1 MAALQFIYAGVNLLG
16 KAALSQGMSPLV
28 YLSYRLGIATFH
40 WLPLH
45 ISLKGR
51 SEKGNFWLIFL
62 AALFGI
68 TLNQGSTSLD
78 YGWDPPPW
86 RRPCRNLVPAVT
98 FLMAAPLGLEKAGLR
113 SSRGIAKIAGTGV
126 CVIGAATMPS
136 SGALTPP
143 SRLEDHG
150 NLHLPVGGE
159 DWYLGCLFLLG
170 SICCWSIWLI
180 LQVFISRTYFHPLP
194 LVSVDMFLLRLLA
207 ESVALTFIFEPD
219 LKAWRLG
226 STIEI
231 ICCIYAPNS
240 LEYSFKEVNCV
251 VGSLGSGVTMFVQ
264 SWCISRR
271 GALFS
276 AMFHPFAWS
285 SPPSCPHSSSM
296 RSSTWEGTLV
306 SSVVVVAGLYLVLW
320 GKAEEY
326 STRKEE
332 SLQEDEHRVQ
342 HSAAADEGR
351 KTGLE
356 EPLLVDGVH
365 HDIEKRAN

>member
-1 MAALQFIYAGVNLLG
+1 MGGGFLEKHTPTLAMAALQFIYAGVNLLG

-28 YLSYRLGIATFH
+28 YLSYRQGIAT
-40 WLPLH
+40 L
-45 ISLKGR
+45 SLAPVAYL
-51 SEKGNFWLIFL
+51 SQ
-62 AALFGI
+62 GI
-68 TLNQGSTSLD
+68 TLNQGLYFFGLRLGSASMATALS
-78 YGWDPPPW
+78 
-86 RRPCRNLVPAVT
+86 NLVPAVT

-126 CVIGAATMPS
+126 CVIGAATMAFLRGPKLLLAGS
-136 SGALTPP
+136 KTTATSIFQSAGK
-143 SRLEDHG
+143 
-150 NLHLPVGGE
+150 

-180 LQVFISRTYFHPLP
+180 LQVFISRTCFHPLP
-194 LVSVDMFLLRLLA
+194 WSAWICFFAFLQ
-207 ESVALTFIFEPD
+207 SVALTFIFEPD
-219 LKAWRLG
+219 LRAWRLG

-231 ICCIYAPNS
+231 ICCIYAG
-240 LEYSFKEVNCV
+240 V
-251 VGSLGSGVTMFVQ
+251 LGSGVTMFVQ

-276 AMFHPFAWS
+276 AMFSPFCMVITTILS
-285 SPPSCPHSSSM
+285 SLFLHEELHLGS
-296 RSSTWEGTLV
+296 LV

-332 SLQEDEHRVQ
+332 TLQEEEHRVQ